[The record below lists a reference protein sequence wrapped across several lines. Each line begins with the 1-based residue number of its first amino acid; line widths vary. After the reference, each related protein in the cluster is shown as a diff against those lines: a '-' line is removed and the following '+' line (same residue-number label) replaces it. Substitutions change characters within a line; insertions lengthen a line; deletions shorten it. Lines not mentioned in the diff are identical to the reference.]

1 MFTRRIATLAAALLA
16 AITFAGA
23 TAGAAGA
30 STVHHSVFRTG
41 TVHHSVFRTAA
52 GSSLTSPDFFR

>member
-23 TAGAAGA
+23 TAGTAGA
-30 STVHHSVFRTG
+30 S

-52 GSSLTSPDFFR
+52 GSSLTSPHFFR